1 MTKKIRRIATPAM
14 VCLLAV
20 IMAATAFIV
29 RFNSNQQ
36 TASASTVTP
45 TVVLG
50 GGGTSL
56 SLSEMNN
63 SFDAMVLR
71 ATENKTLIYV
81 SRLYFDYSPLSSKRL
96 AITENEDTDYCVIEL
111 VNEANE
117 WARLWGYIRQ
127 EDGVRP
133 DDPMQRIM
141 TLNYLE
147 INQYFEWRQ
156 FTNEERWAV
165 KINDGYKTV
174 DMTFDMGDRKDAAVY
189 YIDGVYAL
197 PEHYYPQVCMWWDL
211 TSANPDLCEIRDD
224 YMARAA
230 EAAAVTPEG
239 EPLRLDSVEY
249 SGKGIQTSPAS
260 HRYGTGNIRGAA
272 PMAGNMRGIA
282 PYAYGVVPTAYGQDG
297 DGIEAEQT
305 WFWIP
310 IVIIV
315 VVVVAVVAVAAS
327 TIPKAPPPSN
337 ITDAYDPGQRTPDTP
352 PAPTTEQREEYN
364 EIVEEIWSEMTEEE
378 QVILREELD
387 RRKEFSLDHDAP
399 AGQKIV
405 KLKVKDSDGILQPVY
420 DEDGQEVYVNRKTY
434 VVGNSVFACINRET
448 LLLIR
453 FFPATME
460 LRDVVGNRITVN
472 ADSRLMNLDGVQ
484 PYSPRSRDDI
494 LKKLGDAGMY
504 TSAIDPGRMLYRMDD
519 EDALKRAMNLKENDV
534 NLGFFGTIAAAF
546 KNLFGGG
553 NTSKGFLS
561 NFLDVL
567 ILVGVILAGFLAV
580 YFIIKGVSML
590 KKARKGE

>member
-1 MTKKIRRIATPAM
+1 MIKLKKFATPAM

-20 IMAATAFIV
+20 IMAATAFLV
-29 RFNSNQQ
+29 RFSANY
-36 TASASTVTP
+36 TMVSASTATP
-45 TVVLG
+45 TAVSG
-50 GGGTSL
+50 GGNSL
-56 SLSEMNN
+56 SLCEMSNDFN
-63 SFDAMVLR
+63 VMVLR

-117 WARLWGYIRQ
+117 WARLWGYVRQ

-147 INQYFEWRQ
+147 INQYFEWRT
-156 FTNEERWAV
+156 FTNEERWAIKV
-165 KINDGYKTV
+165 NDGYKTV
-174 DMTFDMGDRKDAAVY
+174 DMTFDMGDRKDGAVY
-189 YIDGVYAL
+189 HIDGVYAL
-197 PEHYYPQVCMWWDL
+197 PEHYYPQVCMWFDL
-211 TSANPDLCEIRDD
+211 TSANSDLCEIRDD

-230 EAAAVTPEG
+230 QAAAVTPEG

-249 SGKGIQTSPAS
+249 TGKGIQTSPARY
-260 HRYGTGNIRGAA
+260 RYG
-272 PMAGNMRGIA
+272 AGNARGTAPLGIA
-282 PYAYGVVPTAYGQDG
+282 PYAYGVVPMAYGQDG
-297 DGIEAEQT
+297 GGIEAEET

-315 VVVVAVVAVAAS
+315 VVVIVVVAVVATTTA
-327 TIPKAPPPSN
+327 KDPPPSN
-337 ITDAYDPGQRTPDTP
+337 ITDAYDPAQRTDDTP

-364 EIVEEIWSEMTEEE
+364 EIVEEIWSEMTEEQ
-378 QVILREELD
+378 QVELREELE

-405 KLKVKDSDGILQPVY
+405 KLKVKDNDGILQPVY
-420 DEDGQEVYVNRKTY
+420 DEDGCEVFVNRKTY
-434 VVGNSVFACINRET
+434 VVGNSTFACINRET

-453 FFPATME
+453 FYPATME
-460 LRDVVGNRITVN
+460 LRDVVGNHITVN
-472 ADSRLMNLDGVQ
+472 ADSKLMNLDGVQ
-484 PYSPRSRDDI
+484 PYSPKSRDDV
-494 LKKLGDAGMY
+494 LKKMGEMGHY
-504 TSAIDPGRMLYRMDD
+504 TSAIDPGRMLFRMDD
-519 EDALKRAMNLKENDV
+519 EDQLRRALNLKENDV
-534 NLGFFGTIAAAF
+534 NLGFFGTVGAAF

-567 ILVGVILAGFLAV
+567 ILVGVVLAGFLAV

-590 KKARKGE
+590 KKARQYK

>member
-1 MTKKIRRIATPAM
+1 MRKKIREFATPAV

-29 RFNSNQQ
+29 RNNLNHSTTYAS
-36 TASASTVTP
+36 TASPMAASN
-45 TVVLG
+45 G
-50 GGGTSL
+50 GNSL

-63 SFDAMVLR
+63 SFDVMVLR

-96 AITENEDTDYCVIEL
+96 VITENEDTDYVVVEL
-111 VNEANE
+111 TNEANE
-117 WARLWGYIRQ
+117 WARLWGYVRQ

-141 TLNYLE
+141 TLNYIE
-147 INQYFEWRQ
+147 INQYFEWRT
-156 FTNEERWAV
+156 FSNEERWAV

-174 DMTFDMGDRKDAAVY
+174 DMTFDMGDRKDGAIY
-189 YIDGVYAL
+189 HIDGVYAL
-197 PEHYYPQVCMWWDL
+197 PEHYYPQVCLWYDL
-211 TSANPDLCEIRDD
+211 TSANPDLCAIRDNFLEQSV
-224 YMARAA
+224 

-239 EPLRLDSVEY
+239 EPLRLEPVEY
-249 SGKGIQTSPAS
+249 TGKGIQTSPAS
-260 HRYGTGNIRGAA
+260 YRYGAGNARGAA
-272 PMAGNMRGIA
+272 PTEMRGIA
-282 PYAYGVVPTAYGQDG
+282 PYAYGVVPAAYGQDG
-297 DGIEAEQT
+297 AGIDAEQT
-305 WFWIP
+305 FFWVP
-310 IVIIV
+310 FVIIAVVV
-315 VVVVAVVAVAAS
+315 VVVVAVVVATA
-327 TIPKAPPPSN
+327 PKNEPPPSN

-352 PAPTTEQREEYN
+352 PAPTQEQQVEYN
-364 EIVEEIWSEMTEEE
+364 EIVEEIWAEMTEEQ
-378 QVILREELD
+378 QVELREELE

-420 DEDGQEVYVNRKTY
+420 DEDGQEVFVNRKTY
-434 VVGNSVFACINRET
+434 VVGNSTFACINRET

-453 FFPATME
+453 FYPATME

-472 ADSRLMNLDGVQ
+472 ADSKLMNLDGVQ
-484 PYSPRSRDDI
+484 PYSPKSRDDV
-494 LKKLGDAGMY
+494 LRKMGEMGHY
-504 TSAIDPGRMLYRMDD
+504 TSAIDPGRMLFRMDD
-519 EDALKRAMNLKENDV
+519 EDALRRALNLKENDV
-534 NLGFFGTIAAAF
+534 NLSFFGTVGAAF

-567 ILVGVILAGFLAV
+567 ILVGVVLAGFLAV

-590 KKARKGE
+590 KKARQVK